1 MKEDNCEES
10 IKKMMRGLV
19 DLSRRSYRQMAG
31 SCPCYGSGA
40 TKATPTVARKSR
52 GVATK
57 IWTAEEIERDKLFR
71 DELYKYWEIS
81 ML

>member
-1 MKEDNCEES
+1 
-10 IKKMMRGLV
+10 
-19 DLSRRSYRQMAG
+19 MAG
-31 SCPCYGSGA
+31 SCPCYGSG
-40 TKATPTVARKSR
+40 KATPTVARKSR

-57 IWTAEEIERDKLFR
+57 ICSEEVERDKLFR

>member
-1 MKEDNCEES
+1 
-10 IKKMMRGLV
+10 MMRGLV

-31 SCPCYGSGA
+31 SCPCYGSGSGA